1 MTMFCRADLSIGLPR
16 HLLWE
21 LISDTK
27 ARNLWQPNVI
37 SAELETGYGGGK
49 GSIVNLLMREGRS
62 SIKVVERV
70 TRSRLQDS
78 LATIQT
84 WPHHQIHNK
93 FILTTESDETTHL
106 TLQKRYK
113 GQIRFAVLG
122 KQLTRRQ
129 LETAAMEE
137 LLGIKNLSA
146 QLHNRMAEQSMPPA
160 LRVVE

>member
-21 LISDTK
+21 LITDPA
-27 ARNLWQPNVI
+27 ARHLWEPNVL
-37 SAELETGYGGGK
+37 AAKLETGYGGGK
-49 GSIVNLLMREGRS
+49 GSVLNLEYSERRS
-62 SIKVVERV
+62 VIQVTERV

-78 LATIQT
+78 LAAVQT
-84 WPHHQIHNK
+84 WPNHQIHNK
-93 FILTTESDETTHL
+93 FILTAETEETTHL

-113 GQIRFAVLG
+113 GQIRFALLG

-129 LETAAMEE
+129 LETTAEQE

-146 QLHNRMAEQSMPPA
+146 QLHNKMAEQSMEPES
-160 LRVVE
+160 LTG